1 MEREQGLSILR
12 SRGWLATTP
21 LEFRKQFLSA
31 ARWRYIE
38 AGSTVTLGGE
48 ERDDIIGLA
57 EGTVAVTS
65 ALGLA
70 GTPITHLAHAVFWM
84 GYGPILLGRPRV
96 ITVEARTQLWIAVIP
111 KGRILPL
118 LDGTTRWWRCFM
130 RLLAEYGDTSA
141 IIASDLLIR
150 QSDRRLAATILRFA
164 GLRTAGPDPAEDV
177 RIEVT
182 QAELAEA
189 ANLSRNAAG
198 TILRRLAASR
208 YIEIDY
214 RGVVVL
220 DPARL
225 RELVSEI

>member
-84 GYGPILLGRPRV
+84 GYGPILLGRQ
-96 ITVEARTQLWIAVIP
+96 AR
-111 KGRILPL
+111 GR
-118 LDGTTRWWRCFM
+118 
-130 RLLAEYGDTSA
+130 
-141 IIASDLLIR
+141 
-150 QSDRRLAATILRFA
+150 
-164 GLRTAGPDPAEDV
+164 
-177 RIEVT
+177 
-182 QAELAEA
+182 
-189 ANLSRNAAG
+189 
-198 TILRRLAASR
+198 
-208 YIEIDY
+208 
-214 RGVVVL
+214 
-220 DPARL
+220 
-225 RELVSEI
+225 